1 MVAREIFRDCFTERG
16 GAERGEKVWGGQV
29 VESPAR
35 SGDVTWTLWQ
45 ERHQGQNTESE
56 NKPGFKYEL
65 HNFLVIGLQIT
76 LVRCLHKS
84 GKREGDG
91 DGVITIT

>member
-1 MVAREIFRDCFTERG
+1 MA
-16 GAERGEKVWGGQV
+16 
-29 VESPAR
+29 ESPAQSR
-35 SGDVTWTLWQ
+35 GVTRTLCQ

-65 HNFLVIGLQIT
+65 HNFLVTGLQIT
-76 LVRCLHKS
+76 LVRCLHIS
-84 GKREGDG
+84 GEREGDG